1 MFDAESTREE
11 YLLTPKIY
19 KMVIFT
25 PDTPGTYYY
34 FNPKLQEKVVKIR
47 IIPQRNFWQTRIDK
61 DKYWGCVASG
71 LYPFL
76 QVNY

>member
-34 FNPKLQEKVVKIR
+34 FNPKTQEKVVKLE
-47 IIPQRNFWQTRIDK
+47 F
-61 DKYWGCVASG
+61 
-71 LYPFL
+71 FL
-76 QVNY
+76 KETFGKLELIKINTGDV